1 MAPSL
6 SLVAYMALA
15 RRAPRDRIDFDTD
28 RPDGE
33 LVWAHVSSLPRA
45 AAILQLFHRL
55 ELLRPG
61 IRLLLTTAP
70 GLPRPDH
77 LKRRVIW
84 QQIPEES
91 VAAIHQFLD
100 HWKPDLCLWTSGHL
114 RPAVIELTARSNV
127 PLYLVDAETAALED
141 ARFRWLPDMSRG
153 ILRRFRKILA
163 SDAAAAQRLRRI
175 GLSSDD
181 VLSIGAL
188 QEGRAAL
195 NCDEAARDRLAA
207 TLTGR
212 PVWLAA
218 MVQFGEVGI
227 VAQAQRSAM
236 RFAHRQLLILVPDDE
251 TRGPQI
257 ARQLRDQGWTVA
269 EWSQGDY
276 PEETTQI
283 LLADTRGEMGL
294 WYRLSPITFMGSSLL
309 SGYGGRDPYEP
320 AALGSAILYG
330 PNVGRYLSGY
340 SRFSTAGAA
349 RIVRDADS
357 LAGAVMQ
364 LSAPD
369 QAAAMAHAAWE
380 VSSLGAEVTDAVIE
394 MIQDELDQREA
405 S

>member
-15 RRAPRDRIDFDTD
+15 RRAPRDRIDFDID

-33 LVWAHVSSLPRA
+33 LIWAHVSSLPRA

-61 IRLLLTTAP
+61 IRFLLTTSP
-70 GLPRPDH
+70 GLSRPDH
-77 LKRRVIW
+77 LKRCVIW

-91 VAAIHQFLD
+91 VPAIHRFLD
-100 HWKPDLCLWTSGHL
+100 HWRPDLCLWTSGHL
-114 RPAVIELTARSNV
+114 RPAAIELTARSNV
-127 PLYLVDAETAALED
+127 PLYLVDAEAAALEE

-153 ILRRFRKILA
+153 ILRRFRKIMA

-175 GLSSDD
+175 GLSSDA
-181 VLSIGAL
+181 VLAIGAL

-195 NCDEAARDRLAA
+195 NCDEATRDALAA
-207 TLTGR
+207 TLAGR

-218 MVQFGEVGI
+218 MVQHDEIDI
-227 VAQAQRSAM
+227 VSQAHRSAM

-251 TRGPQI
+251 TKGPQI
-257 ARQLRDQGWTVA
+257 ARELRARGWTVA

-309 SGYGGRDPYEP
+309 SGHGGRDPYEP
-320 AALGSAILYG
+320 GALGSAILYG
-330 PNVGRYLSGY
+330 PNVSRYLPGY
-340 SRFSTAGAA
+340 SRFSAAGAA
-349 RIVRDADS
+349 RIVRDADT
-357 LAGAVMQ
+357 LASAVTQ

-380 VSSLGAEVTDAVIE
+380 VSSSGAEVTDAVIE
-394 MIQDELDQREA
+394 MIQDELDLREA